1 MNYILFGSE
10 DFLIRQRINK
20 LIKSFFNNEE
30 GNIVHLDYLDDG
42 IDEFIFSLEQ
52 MDLGFFNKKVIIL
65 DNADFLSVDKE
76 RKKIDNYRLNKLLK
90 NLEANDEDLLIIFV
104 THKDTLLKRSEV
116 VKLLDKIGKIY
127 SFPLI
132 KKSDFLSYIK
142 KYFEMNGYNIEE
154 NAINLIEE
162 NIKEDLYLFSNEA
175 TKLMLYCEN
184 KNITKK
190 DVEEICSININDN
203 IFELSNMILA
213 KNYKKIFEIYND
225 LRVRNVEIVTLIAF
239 LTTNFL
245 FYDEILFLSNKG
257 QNYDEI
263 ASLLNVNP
271 YRVSI
276 SLRNLKKY
284 TLNDINKILKELYE
298 IDKNIKLG
306 NIDRF
311 FAFEMFLS
319 SI

>member
-76 RKKIDNYRLNKLLK
+76 RKKIDIYRLNKLIK

>member
-1 MNYILFGSE
+1 
-10 DFLIRQRINK
+10 
-20 LIKSFFNNEE
+20 
-30 GNIVHLDYLDDG
+30 
-42 IDEFIFSLEQ
+42 
-52 MDLGFFNKKVIIL
+52 
-65 DNADFLSVDKE
+65 
-76 RKKIDNYRLNKLLK
+76 
-90 NLEANDEDLLIIFV
+90 
-104 THKDTLLKRSEV
+104 
-116 VKLLDKIGKIY
+116 
-127 SFPLI
+127 
-132 KKSDFLSYIK
+132 
-142 KYFEMNGYNIEE
+142 MNGYNIEE

>member
-311 FAFEMFLS
+311 FAFEVFLS

>member
-30 GNIVHLDYLDDG
+30 GNIVRLDYFDDG

-65 DNADFLSVDKE
+65 DNADFLSADKE
-76 RKKIDNYRLNKLLK
+76 RKKIDDFRLNKLIK
-90 NLEANDEDLLIIFV
+90 NLEANDEDLIIIFV

-154 NAINLIEE
+154 NAVNLIEE

-175 TKLMLYCEN
+175 TKLMLYCES

-263 ASLLNVNP
+263 ASSLNVNS

-284 TLNDINKILKELYE
+284 TLNDINKILKELYD

-306 NIDRF
+306 NVDRF
-311 FAFEMFLS
+311 FTFEMFLS
-319 SI
+319 NI